1 MLLPCW
7 VFLHRKVVMAH
18 DEDFRVRPGR
28 IRSKGSSTRP
38 RTFLAQVLHAS
49 RRGGAGGSPG
59 KEKSSSPRSGPSTFG
74 RGHSRFGKSRL
85 FDAHRRVTVKARVV
99 RQTGLGARPGS
110 LADHLAYLR
119 RDGVTRDCEKAH
131 LFGPDG
137 QDVDAQDFAARCKD
151 DRHHFRFIV
160 SPENAPE
167 MADLDGFTRDLV
179 QQMEADLG
187 TRLDWA
193 AVSHWNTDNP
203 HVHLIVRGV
212 DHAGADLVI
221 ARDYISHGLRSR
233 AEDLVSLELGPR
245 AEHEI
250 EAALRQDVT
259 AERRT
264 RLDAELQRHADDLG
278 IVDLRPEA
286 GSAHDL
292 GQNATHRALLT
303 GRAQTLERMG
313 LATPEGSG
321 RWSLTPGMADT
332 LREMG
337 ARGDIIKT
345 MHRAMTERSRDRG
358 MSPGDYVISGRDQST
373 ALTGRLLE
381 RGLHNELTGE
391 AYAVIDATDG
401 RVHHVRFPGVEA
413 FRDVPPDGG
422 IVEVRT
428 TTGRT
433 SGKDYLVL
441 SARSDLDLPAQVT
454 APGATWLD
462 HRLVER
468 QPMDL
473 ARTGFGAEVRQ
484 AMQERTR
491 HLADRGLASF
501 QQDGSVRYQRNLLA
515 TLRQQELDQVGAK
528 LAKESGLTYERSIP
542 GNFVTGQYVKRLS
555 LSSGRFAMIDN
566 GLGFQLVPWAPSLEK
581 QHDRYVDGVARDDGG
596 VNWRHDRKRDLGI
609 SM

>member
-1 MLLPCW
+1 
-7 VFLHRKVVMAH
+7 MAR
-18 DEDFRVRPGR
+18 DEDFHVRPGR
-28 IRSKGSSTRP
+28 IQSKGSSARP

-49 RRGGAGGSPG
+49 RRAGGGSSGSPG
-59 KEKSSSPRSGPSTFG
+59 KGKGNSPRSGPSTFG

-99 RQTGLGARPGS
+99 RQTGRGTRPGS

-119 RDGVTRDCEKAH
+119 RDGVTRDGEKAH

-137 QDVDAQDFAARCKD
+137 QEVDAQDFGARCRD

-167 MADLDGFTRDLV
+167 MVDLDGFARDLV
-179 QQMEADLG
+179 AQMEADLG

-212 DHAGADLVI
+212 DQDGADLVI

-250 EAALRQDVT
+250 EAALRRDVT
-259 AERRT
+259 AERWT
-264 RLDAELQRHADDLG
+264 RLDTELQRHAEDLG
-278 IVDLRPEA
+278 VVDLRPDA
-286 GSAHDL
+286 GDAHSL
-292 GQNATHRALLT
+292 GRNPAHRTLLI

-313 LATPEGSG
+313 LAKPEGPG
-321 RWSLTPGMADT
+321 RWSLAPDMADT

-345 MHRAMTERSRDRG
+345 MHRAMTGRDHDREI
-358 MSPGDYVISGRDQST
+358 SPGDYVISGRDQPV

-391 AYAVIDATDG
+391 AYAVIDATNG

-413 FRDVPPDGG
+413 FRDAPPDGG
-422 IVEVRT
+422 IVEIRT
-428 TTGRT
+428 ATGRT

-441 SARSDLDLPAQVT
+441 SARSDLDLTTQVK

-484 AMQERTR
+484 AMRERTR

-501 QQDGSVRYQRNLLA
+501 HADGSTRYQRNLLA

-528 LAKESGLTYERSIP
+528 LAKESGLTYERSTP
-542 GNFVTGQYVKRLS
+542 GHFVTGQYVKCLS
-555 LSSGRFAMIDN
+555 LSSGRFAMIEN
-566 GLGFQLVPWAPSLEK
+566 GMGFQLVPWAPSLEK

-596 VNWRHDRKRDLGI
+596 VDWRHDRKRDLGI

>member
-1 MLLPCW
+1 
-7 VFLHRKVVMAH
+7 MAR

-28 IRSKGSSTRP
+28 IQSKGGGARP

-49 RRGGAGGSPG
+49 RRGGASGSPG
-59 KEKSSSPRSGPSTFG
+59 KGKGSSPRSGPSTFG

-99 RQTGLGARPGS
+99 RQTRRGNRPGS

-119 RDGVTRDCEKAH
+119 RDGVTRDGEKAH

-137 QDVDAQDFAARCKD
+137 QEVDASDFAARCKD
-151 DRHHFRFIV
+151 DRHHFRFII
-160 SPENAPE
+160 SPEDAPE

-212 DHAGADLVI
+212 DQGGADLVI

-250 EAALRQDVT
+250 EAALRQDVM
-259 AERRT
+259 AERWT
-264 RLDAELQRHADDLG
+264 RLDAELQRHADDMG
-278 IVDLRPEA
+278 IVDLRA
-286 GSAHDL
+286 DATTGF
-292 GQNATHRALLT
+292 GQDATHRALLT

-313 LATPEGSG
+313 LATPEGPG
-321 RWSLTPGMADT
+321 RWSLTPDMVDT

-345 MHRAMTERSRDRG
+345 MHRAMTGRDHDRVI
-358 MSPGDYVISGRDQST
+358 SPGDYVIAGRDQPV

-401 RVHHVRFPGVEA
+401 RIHHVRFPGVEA
-413 FRDVPPDGG
+413 FRDAPRDDG
-422 IVEVRT
+422 IVEIRT
-428 TTGRT
+428 ATGRT
-433 SGKDYLVL
+433 TGKNYLVL
-441 SARSDLDLPAQVT
+441 SARSDLDLAAQVK

-468 QPMDL
+468 QPMEL
-473 ARTGFGAEVRQ
+473 ARAGFGTEVRQ

-501 QQDGSVRYQRNLLA
+501 YADGSTRYQRNLLA
-515 TLRQQELDQVGAK
+515 TLRQQELDQVGGK
-528 LAKESGLTYERSIP
+528 LAKESGLAYERSIP

-566 GLGFQLVPWAPSLEK
+566 GMGFQLVPWAPSLEK

-596 VNWRHDRKRDLGI
+596 VDWRHDRKRDLGI

>member
-1 MLLPCW
+1 
-7 VFLHRKVVMAH
+7 MAR

-28 IRSKGSSTRP
+28 IQSRGNATRP

-49 RRGGAGGSPG
+49 RRAGGGAGGNPG
-59 KEKSSSPRSGPSTFG
+59 KGKGSSPRSGPSTFG

-85 FDAHRRVTVKARVV
+85 FDPHRRVTVKARVV
-99 RQTGLGARPGS
+99 RQSGRGARPGS

-119 RDGVTRDCEKAH
+119 RDGVTRDGEKAH

-137 QDVDAQDFAARCKD
+137 QEVDAQDFAARCRD
-151 DRHHFRFIV
+151 DRHHFRFII
-160 SPENAPE
+160 SPEDAPE

-179 QQMEADLG
+179 TQMEVDLG

-203 HVHLIVRGV
+203 HVHLSVRGV
-212 DHAGADLVI
+212 DQDGADLVI

-250 EAALRQDVT
+250 EAALRQDLT
-259 AERRT
+259 AERWT
-264 RLDAELQRHADDLG
+264 RLDAELQRHADDMG
-278 IVDLRPEA
+278 IVDLRP
-286 GSAHDL
+286 GPGKD
-292 GQNATHRALLT
+292 ATHRALLT

-313 LATPEGSG
+313 LAKPEGPG
-321 RWSLTPGMADT
+321 RWSLAPGMEDT

-345 MHRAMTERSRDRG
+345 MHRAMTGRDHDRVI
-358 MSPGDYVISGRDQST
+358 SPGDYVISGRDQSI

-401 RVHHVRFPGVEA
+401 RVHHVRFPGVDA
-413 FRDVPPDGG
+413 FRAAPPDGG
-422 IVEVRT
+422 IVEIRT
-428 TTGRT
+428 ATGRT

-441 SARSDLDLPAQVT
+441 SARSDLDLAAQVKLS
-454 APGATWLD
+454 GATWLD

-468 QPMDL
+468 QPMEL
-473 ARTGFGAEVRQ
+473 GRTGFGAEVRQ
-484 AMQERTR
+484 AMQDRTR
-491 HLADRGLASF
+491 HLVDRGLASF
-501 QQDGSVRYQRNLLA
+501 QQDGSVRYQKNLLA

-528 LAKESGLTYERSIP
+528 LAKESGLAYERSIP
-542 GNFVTGQYVKRLS
+542 GHFVTGQYVKRLN

-566 GLGFQLVPWAPSLEK
+566 GMGFQLVPWASSLEK

-596 VNWRHDRKRDLGI
+596 VDWRHDRKRDLGI

>member
-1 MLLPCW
+1 
-7 VFLHRKVVMAH
+7 MAR
-18 DEDFRVRPGR
+18 DEGFHVRPGR
-28 IRSKGSSTRP
+28 IRSRGNAARP
-38 RTFLAQVLHAS
+38 RSFLAQVLHAS
-49 RRGGAGGSPG
+49 RRAGGGSSGSSGRG
-59 KEKSSSPRSGPSTFG
+59 KSYGPRSSPSTFG
-74 RGHSRFGKSRL
+74 RGHSRFGRSRL

-99 RQTGLGARPGS
+99 RQTGRGARPGS

-119 RDGVTRDCEKAH
+119 RDGVTRDGEKAH

-137 QDVDAQDFAARCKD
+137 QEVDAQDFAARCKD

-160 SPENAPE
+160 SPEDAPE
-167 MADLDGFTRDLV
+167 MADLDGFTCDLV

-187 TRLDWA
+187 ARLDWA

-203 HVHLIVRGV
+203 HVHLLVRGV
-212 DHAGADLVI
+212 DQAGADLVI

-250 EAALRQDVT
+250 EMALRRDVT
-259 AERRT
+259 AERWT

-278 IVDLRPEA
+278 IVDLRPGS
-286 GSAHDL
+286 GSARGLEND
-292 GQNATHRALLT
+292 AIHRTLFA

-321 RWSLTPGMADT
+321 CWALTPGMADT
-332 LREMG
+332 LHEMG

-345 MHRAMTERSRDRG
+345 MHRAMTRRDHDRVI
-358 MSPGDYVISGRDQST
+358 SPGDYVIPGHDQPI

-381 RGLHNELTGE
+381 RDLHNELTGE

-413 FRDVPPDGG
+413 FRDAPPDGG

-428 TTGRT
+428 VTGK
-433 SGKDYLVL
+433 SSCKDYLVL
-441 SARSDLDLPAQVT
+441 SARSDLDLAAQVK

-491 HLADRGLASF
+491 HLAERGLASF
-501 QQDGSVRYQRNLLA
+501 QHDGSARNQRNLLA

-542 GNFVTGQYVKRLS
+542 GHFVTGQYVKRLS

-581 QHDRYVDGVARDDGG
+581 QHDRHVDGVARDDGG
-596 VNWRHDRKRDLGI
+596 VDWRQDRKRDLGI

>member
-1 MLLPCW
+1 
-7 VFLHRKVVMAH
+7 MAP
-18 DEDFRVRPGR
+18 DEEFHVRPGR
-28 IRSKGSSTRP
+28 IRNKGSSAP
-38 RTFLAQVLHAS
+38 RSFLAQVLHAS
-49 RRGGAGGSPG
+49 RRAGGGSSGSPG
-59 KEKSSSPRSGPSTFG
+59 KGKDSSPRSGPSTFG
-74 RGHSRFGKSRL
+74 RGHSRFGRSRL
-85 FDAHRRVTVKARVV
+85 FDSHRRVTVKARVV
-99 RQTGLGARPGS
+99 RQTGRGARPGL

-119 RDGVTRDCEKAH
+119 RDGVTRDSEKAR

-137 QDVDAQDFAARCKD
+137 QEVDAQDFAARCKD
-151 DRHHFRFIV
+151 DRHHFRFII
-160 SPENAPE
+160 SPEDTPE
-167 MADLDGFTRDLV
+167 MADLDGFTRNLV
-179 QQMEADLG
+179 TQMEADLG
-187 TRLDWA
+187 TQLDWA

-212 DHAGADLVI
+212 DQAGADLVI
-221 ARDYISHGLRSR
+221 ARDYISQGLRSR
-233 AEDLVSLELGPR
+233 AENLVSLELGPR

-250 EAALRQDVT
+250 EAALRQDVS
-259 AERRT
+259 AERWT

-278 IVDLRPEA
+278 IVDLRSDA
-286 GSAHDL
+286 GSARGLEND
-292 GQNATHRALLT
+292 AMHRTLLT

-313 LATPEGSG
+313 LAKSEAPG
-321 RWSLTPGMADT
+321 RWSLAPSMEDT

-345 MHRAMTERSRDRG
+345 MHRAMTERSRDRV
-358 MSPGDYVISGRDQST
+358 MSSGDYVISGRDQPI

-401 RVHHVRFPGVEA
+401 HVHHVRLPGVEA
-413 FRDVPPDGG
+413 FRDAPPPDGG
-422 IVEVRT
+422 IVEVRMA
-428 TTGRT
+428 TGRT
-433 SGKDYLVL
+433 SGRDYLVL
-441 SARSDLDLPAQVT
+441 SARSYLDLAAQVK

-468 QPMDL
+468 QPMDV

-501 QQDGSVRYQRNLLA
+501 HANGSARYQRNLLA
-515 TLRQQELDQVGAK
+515 ILRQQELDQIGAQ
-528 LAKESGLTYERSIP
+528 LAKESGLAYERSVP
-542 GNFVTGQYVKRLS
+542 GNFVTGQYVKRLN

-596 VNWRHDRKRDLGI
+596 VDWRHDRKRDLGI

>member
-1 MLLPCW
+1 MT
-7 VFLHRKVVMAH
+7 R

-28 IRSKGSSTRP
+28 IRSTGHAARP

-49 RRGGAGGSPG
+49 RRGGASGSPG
-59 KEKSSSPRSGPSTFG
+59 KGKGSSPRSGPSTFG

-85 FDAHRRVTVKARVV
+85 FDAHRRVTIKARVV
-99 RQTGLGARPGS
+99 RQSGRGARPGS

-119 RDGVTRDCEKAH
+119 REGVTRDGEKAR

-137 QDVDAQDFAARCKD
+137 QEVDASDFAAGCGD
-151 DRHHFRFIV
+151 DRHHFRFII
-160 SPENAPE
+160 SPEDAPE
-167 MADLDGFTRDLV
+167 MTDLDGFTRDLV

-203 HVHLIVRGV
+203 HVHLLVRGV
-212 DHAGADLVI
+212 DQAGADLVI

-250 EAALRQDVT
+250 EAALRRDVT
-259 AERRT
+259 AERWT

-278 IVDLRPEA
+278 IVDLRA
-286 GSAHDL
+286 DATTGFGLD
-292 GQNATHRALLT
+292 ATHRVLLT
-303 GRAQTLERMG
+303 GRTQTLERMG
-313 LATPEGSG
+313 LATSAGPG
-321 RWSLTPGMADT
+321 RWSLAPDMADT

-337 ARGDIIKT
+337 TRGDIIKT
-345 MHRAMTERSRDRG
+345 MHRAIAERNRDRV
-358 MSPGDYVISGRDQST
+358 MSPGDYVISGRDHSI

-391 AYAVIDATDG
+391 AYAMIDATDG
-401 RVHHVRFPGVEA
+401 RVHHVRFPGVDA
-413 FRDVPPDGG
+413 FRDAPPDGG
-422 IVEVRT
+422 IVEIRT
-428 TTGRT
+428 ATGRT

-441 SARSDLDLPAQVT
+441 SARSDLDLAAQVK

-462 HRLVER
+462 HRLVKR

-473 ARTGFGAEVRQ
+473 ARSGFGAEVRQ
-484 AMQERTR
+484 AIQERTR

-501 QQDGSVRYQRNLLA
+501 HADGSTRCQRNLLA
-515 TLRQQELDQVGAK
+515 TLRQQEIDQVGAK
-528 LAKESGLTYERSIP
+528 LAKESGLTYERSIS
-542 GNFVTGQYVKRLS
+542 GHFVTGQYVKRLS

-566 GLGFQLVPWAPSLEK
+566 GMGFQLVPWAPSLEK

-596 VNWRHDRKRDLGI
+596 VDWRHDRKRDLGI

>member
-1 MLLPCW
+1 
-7 VFLHRKVVMAH
+7 MAR
-18 DEDFRVRPGR
+18 DEDFHVRPGH
-28 IRSKGSSTRP
+28 IRSKGSSARP

-49 RRGGAGGSPG
+49 RRAGGGSSGSPG
-59 KEKSSSPRSGPSTFG
+59 KGKGSSPRSGPSTFG
-74 RGHSRFGKSRL
+74 RGYSRFGRSRL

-99 RQTGLGARPGS
+99 RQNGRGARPGS

-119 RDGVTRDCEKAH
+119 RDGVTRDGEKAH

-137 QDVDAQDFAARCKD
+137 QEVDAKDFAARCKD
-151 DRHHFRFIV
+151 DRHHFRFII
-160 SPENAPE
+160 SPEDAPE

-179 QQMEADLG
+179 QQMETDLG

-203 HVHLIVRGV
+203 HVHLLVRGV
-212 DHAGADLVI
+212 DQAGADLVI

-250 EAALRQDVT
+250 EAALRPDVT
-259 AERRT
+259 AERWT

-278 IVDLRPEA
+278 IVDLRA
-286 GSAHDL
+286 DATTGF
-292 GQNATHRALLT
+292 GQDATHRALLT
-303 GRAQTLERMG
+303 GRTQTLERMG
-313 LATPEGSG
+313 LAKPEGPG
-321 RWSLTPGMADT
+321 RWSLAPGMADT

-337 ARGDIIKT
+337 ARGDIIRT
-345 MHRAMTERSRDRG
+345 MHRAMTERSRDRV
-358 MSPGDYVISGRDQST
+358 MSSGDYVISGRDQPI

-413 FRDVPPDGG
+413 FRDAPPNGG

-428 TTGRT
+428 VTSKT
-433 SGKDYLVL
+433 SGRDYLVL
-441 SARSDLDLPAQVT
+441 SARSDLDLATQ
-454 APGATWLD
+454 AKAAGATWLD

-473 ARTGFGAEVRQ
+473 ARAGFGAEVRQ

-491 HLADRGLASF
+491 HLVDRGLASF
-501 QQDGSVRYQRNLLA
+501 QQDGSVRYQKNLLV

-528 LAKESGLTYERSIP
+528 LAKESGLAYERSIP

-555 LSSGRFAMIDN
+555 LSSGRFAMVDN
-566 GLGFQLVPWAPSLEK
+566 GLGFQLVPWTPSLEK

>member
-1 MLLPCW
+1 
-7 VFLHRKVVMAH
+7 MAR
-18 DEDFRVRPGR
+18 DEDFHVRPGR
-28 IRSKGSSTRP
+28 IRSKGSSARP

-49 RRGGAGGSPG
+49 RRAGGGGSGNPG
-59 KEKSSSPRSGPSTFG
+59 KGKGGSPRSGPSTFG
-74 RGHSRFGKSRL
+74 RGHSRFGRSRL

-99 RQTGLGARPGS
+99 RQTGRGARPGS

-119 RDGVTRDCEKAH
+119 RDGVTRDGEKAH

-137 QDVDAQDFAARCKD
+137 QEVDTGDFAARSKD
-151 DRHHFRFIV
+151 DRHHFRFII
-160 SPENAPE
+160 SPEDAPE

-179 QQMEADLG
+179 RQMEADLG

-203 HVHLIVRGV
+203 HVHLLVRGV
-212 DHAGADLVI
+212 DQAGADLVI

-250 EAALRQDVT
+250 EAALLRDVT
-259 AERRT
+259 AERWS
-264 RLDAELQRHADDLG
+264 RLDAELQRNADDLG
-278 IVDLRPEA
+278 VVDLRPDA
-286 GSAHDL
+286 GDARGV
-292 GQNATHRALLT
+292 GQNVAHRALLT

-321 RWSLTPGMADT
+321 RWSLAPGMEDT

-345 MHRAMTERSRDRG
+345 MHRAMTERSRDRV
-358 MSPGDYVISGRDQST
+358 MSPGDYMISGRDQPV

-401 RVHHVRFPGVEA
+401 RLHHVRFPGVDA
-413 FRDVPPDGG
+413 FRDAPPDGG

-428 TTGRT
+428 ATGKT
-433 SGKDYLVL
+433 SGRDYLVL
-441 SARSDLDLPAQVT
+441 SARSDLDLPAQVK

-462 HRLVER
+462 HRLMER

-473 ARTGFGAEVRQ
+473 ARAGFGAEVRQ

-501 QQDGSVRYQRNLLA
+501 QQDGSVRYQKNLLA

-528 LAKESGLTYERSIP
+528 LAQQTGLTYERSIP
-542 GNFVTGQYVKRLS
+542 GHFVTGQYVKRLS

-566 GLGFQLVPWAPSLEK
+566 GLGFQFVPWAPSLEK

-596 VNWRHDRKRDLGI
+596 VDWRHDRKRNLGI

>member
-1 MLLPCW
+1 
-7 VFLHRKVVMAH
+7 MAR
-18 DEDFRVRPGR
+18 DEDFRIRQGR
-28 IRSKGSSTRP
+28 IQNKGSSARP
-38 RTFLAQVLHAS
+38 RSFLAQVLHAS
-49 RRGGAGGSPG
+49 RRTGAGGSSSPG
-59 KEKSSSPRSGPSTFG
+59 KEKGSSPRSGPSTFG
-74 RGHSRFGKSRL
+74 RGHSRFGRSRL

-99 RQTGLGARPGS
+99 RQTRRGNRPGS

-119 RDGVTRDCEKAH
+119 RDGVTRDGEKAH

-137 QDVDAQDFAARCKD
+137 QEVDAQDFGARCRD

-187 TRLDWA
+187 TRLGWA

-212 DHAGADLVI
+212 DQAGADLVI

-250 EAALRQDVT
+250 EAALRRDVT
-259 AERRT
+259 AERWT
-264 RLDAELQRHADDLG
+264 QLDAELQHNADDLG
-278 IVDLRPEA
+278 VVDLRPDA
-286 GSAHDL
+286 GDARGL
-292 GQNATHRALLT
+292 GQNAAHRALLT

-313 LATPEGSG
+313 LATPEGPG
-321 RWSLTPGMADT
+321 RWSLAPGMADT

-345 MHRAMTERSRDRG
+345 MHRAMTGRDHDRVI
-358 MSPGDYVISGRDQST
+358 SPGDYVIADRDHPT

-391 AYAVIDATDG
+391 AYAIIDATDG

-413 FRDVPPDGG
+413 FRDAPPDGG
-422 IVEVRT
+422 IVEIRT
-428 TTGRT
+428 ATGRT
-433 SGKDYLVL
+433 SGRAYLVL
-441 SARSDLDLPAQVT
+441 SARSDLDLAAQVK

-468 QPMDL
+468 QPMEL
-473 ARTGFGAEVRQ
+473 ARSSFGVEVRQ
-484 AMQERTR
+484 AMHERTR
-491 HLADRGLASF
+491 HLAARGLASF
-501 QQDGSVRYQRNLLA
+501 HADGSARYQRNLLA

-542 GNFVTGQYVKRLS
+542 GNFVTGQYVKRLN

-566 GLGFQLVPWAPSLEK
+566 GMGFQLVPWAPSLEK

-596 VNWRHDRKRDLGI
+596 VDWRHDRKRDLGI

>member
-1 MLLPCW
+1 
-7 VFLHRKVVMAH
+7 MAR
-18 DEDFRVRPGR
+18 DEDFRVRLGH
-28 IRSKGSSTRP
+28 IRSTGHAARP
-38 RTFLAQVLHAS
+38 RSFLAQVLHAS
-49 RRGGAGGSPG
+49 RRAGGGSSGSPG
-59 KEKSSSPRSGPSTFG
+59 KGKGSSPRSGPSTFG
-74 RGHSRFGKSRL
+74 RGHSRFGRSRL

-99 RQTGLGARPGS
+99 RQSGRGARPGS
-110 LADHLAYLR
+110 LADHLGYLR
-119 RDGVTRDCEKAH
+119 RDGITRDGEKAH

-137 QDVDAQDFAARCKD
+137 QEVDASDFATRCKD

-160 SPENAPE
+160 SPEDAPE

-179 QQMEADLG
+179 RQMEADLS
-187 TRLDWA
+187 TQLDWA

-212 DHAGADLVI
+212 DQGGADLVI

-250 EAALRQDVT
+250 EMALRQNVT
-259 AERRT
+259 AERWT
-264 RLDAELQRHADDLG
+264 RLDAELQRHTDDMG
-278 IVDLRPEA
+278 IVDMRA
-286 GSAHDL
+286 DISGAHAFGRD
-292 GQNATHRALLT
+292 ATHRALLT

-313 LATPEGSG
+313 LATPEGPG
-321 RWSLTPGMADT
+321 RWSLAPGMEDT

-345 MHRAMTERSRDRG
+345 MHHAMTGRGHDRVI
-358 MSPGDYVISGRDQST
+358 SPGDYVISGRDQPV

-401 RVHHVRFPGVEA
+401 RVHHVRFSGVDA
-413 FRDVPPDGG
+413 FRDAPPDGS
-422 IVEVRT
+422 IVEIRT
-428 TTGRT
+428 ATGRT

-441 SARSDLDLPAQVT
+441 TARSDLDLAAQVK

-473 ARTGFGAEVRQ
+473 ARTGFGAEVGQ
-484 AMQERTR
+484 TMQERTR

-501 QQDGSVRYQRNLLA
+501 HAGGSARYQRNLLA
-515 TLRQQELDQVGAK
+515 TLRQQELDQVGGK
-528 LAKESGLTYERSIP
+528 LAKESGLAYERSVP
-542 GNFVTGQYVKRLS
+542 GHFVTGQYVKRLN
-555 LSSGRFAMIDN
+555 LSSGRFAMIDD
-566 GLGFQLVPWAPSLEK
+566 GMGFQLVPWAPSLEK
-581 QHDRYVDGVARDDGG
+581 QHDRYVDGVVRDDGG
-596 VNWRHDRKRDLGI
+596 VNWRHDRKLDMGI
-609 SM
+609 SF

>member
-1 MLLPCW
+1 M
-7 VFLHRKVVMAH
+7 VR
-18 DEDFRVRPGR
+18 DEDFRVRPGH
-28 IRSKGSSTRP
+28 IRSRGNAARP

-49 RRGGAGGSPG
+49 HRAGGGAGGSPG
-59 KEKSSSPRSGPSTFG
+59 KGKGSSPRSGPSTFG
-74 RGHSRFGKSRL
+74 RGHSRFGRSRL

-99 RQTGLGARPGS
+99 RQTGRGARPGS

-119 RDGVTRDCEKAH
+119 RDGVTRDGEKAH

-151 DRHHFRFIV
+151 DRHHFRFII
-160 SPENAPE
+160 SPEDAPE
-167 MADLDGFTRDLV
+167 MADLDGFTRDLA

-212 DHAGADLVI
+212 DQAGADLVI

-259 AERRT
+259 AERWT
-264 RLDAELQRHADDLG
+264 RLDVELQRHADDLG
-278 IVDLRPEA
+278 IVDLRA
-286 GSAHDL
+286 DATTGFGLD
-292 GQNATHRALLT
+292 ATHRALLT
-303 GRAQTLERMG
+303 GRAQTLEHMG
-313 LATPEGSG
+313 LAKPDGPG
-321 RWSLTPGMADT
+321 RWSLTPGMEDT
-332 LREMG
+332 LRAMG

-358 MSPGDYVISGRDQST
+358 MSPGDYVISGRDQSI

-413 FRDVPPDGG
+413 FRDAPLDGG

-428 TTGRT
+428 VTGKT
-433 SGKDYLVL
+433 SGRDYLVL
-441 SARSDLDLPAQVT
+441 SARSDLDLAAQVK

-473 ARTGFGAEVRQ
+473 ARTSFGAEVRQ

-491 HLADRGLASF
+491 HLADRGLASSHA
-501 QQDGSVRYQRNLLA
+501 DGSARYQRNLLA

-528 LAKESGLTYERSIP
+528 LAKESGLTYERSVP

-596 VNWRHDRKRDLGI
+596 VDWRHDRKRDLGI

>member
-1 MLLPCW
+1 
-7 VFLHRKVVMAH
+7 MARG
-18 DEDFRVRPGR
+18 EDFRVRPGC
-28 IRSKGSSTRP
+28 IRSTGHAARP
-38 RTFLAQVLHAS
+38 RSFLAQVLHAS
-49 RRGGAGGSPG
+49 RRAGGGSSGCPG
-59 KEKSSSPRSGPSTFG
+59 QGKGSSPRSGPSTFG
-74 RGHSRFGKSRL
+74 RGHSRFGRSRL

-99 RQTGLGARPGS
+99 RQTGRGARPGS
-110 LADHLAYLR
+110 LADHLGYLR
-119 RDGVTRDCEKAH
+119 RDGVTHDDRKAH

-137 QDVDAQDFAARCKD
+137 QEVDASDFTARCKD
-151 DRHHFRFIV
+151 DRHHFRFII
-160 SPENAPE
+160 SPEDAPE

-179 QQMEADLG
+179 RQMEADLS
-187 TRLDWA
+187 TQLDWA

-212 DHAGADLVI
+212 DQGGADLVI

-250 EAALRQDVT
+250 EMALRRDVT
-259 AERRT
+259 AERWT
-264 RLDAELQRHADDLG
+264 RLDAELQRYADDLG
-278 IVDLRPEA
+278 VVDLRPDA
-286 GSAHDL
+286 GGGHAFSQAV
-292 GQNATHRALLT
+292 THRALLT

-313 LATPEGSG
+313 LAKPEGPG
-321 RWSLTPGMADT
+321 RWSLSPDMADT

-337 ARGDIIKT
+337 TRGDIIKT
-345 MHRAMTERSRDRG
+345 MHRAIAERSRDRV
-358 MSPGDYVISGRDQST
+358 MSPGDYVISGRDHSI

-401 RVHHVRFPGVEA
+401 RLHHIRFPGVDA
-413 FRDVPPDGG
+413 FRDAPPDGG
-422 IVEVRT
+422 IVEIST
-428 TTGRT
+428 ATGKT
-433 SGKDYLVL
+433 SGRDYMVL
-441 SARSDLDLPAQVT
+441 SARSDLDLAAQVI

-473 ARTGFGAEVRQ
+473 ARNGFGAEVRQ
-484 AMQERTR
+484 AMRGRTR
-491 HLADRGLASF
+491 HLAARGLASF
-501 QQDGSVRYQRNLLA
+501 HADGSARYQRNLLA

-528 LAKESGLTYERSIP
+528 LAKESGLTYERSVP
-542 GNFVTGQYVKRLS
+542 GHFVTGQYIKRLN

-566 GLGFQLVPWAPSLEK
+566 GMGFQLVPWAPSLDR

-596 VNWRHDRKRDLGI
+596 VDWRHDRKRDLGI

>member
-1 MLLPCW
+1 
-7 VFLHRKVVMAH
+7 MAR

-28 IRSKGSSTRP
+28 IRSKGSSARS
-38 RTFLAQVLHAS
+38 RSFLAQVLHAS
-49 RRGGAGGSPG
+49 RRAGGGSSGSPG
-59 KEKSSSPRSGPSTFG
+59 KGEGSGPRSGPSTFG
-74 RGHSRFGKSRL
+74 RGHSRFGRSRL

-99 RQTGLGARPGS
+99 RQTGRGARPGS

-119 RDGVTRDCEKAH
+119 RDGVTRDGEKAH

-137 QDVDAQDFAARCKD
+137 QEMDAQGFAARCRD
-151 DRHHFRFIV
+151 DRHHFRFII
-160 SPENAPE
+160 SPEDAPE
-167 MADLDGFTRDLV
+167 MTDLDGFTRDLV

-212 DHAGADLVI
+212 DQAGADLVI

-259 AERRT
+259 AERWT
-264 RLDAELQRHADDLG
+264 RLDAELQHHADDLG
-278 IVDLRPEA
+278 IVDLRADA
-286 GSAHDL
+286 GATHYL

-313 LATPEGSG
+313 LAPSAGPG
-321 RWSLTPGMADT
+321 RWSLTPGMEDT

-345 MHRAMTERSRDRG
+345 MHRAMTERSRDRA
-358 MSPGDYVISGRDQST
+358 MSPGDYVISGRDQPI

-401 RVHHVRFPGVEA
+401 HVHHVRFPGVEA
-413 FRDVPPDGG
+413 FRDAPPDGG

-428 TTGRT
+428 VTGKN

-441 SARSDLDLPAQVT
+441 SARSDLDLAAQVK

-462 HRLVER
+462 HRLVKR

-491 HLADRGLASF
+491 HLTDRGLASF
-501 QQDGSVRYQRNLLA
+501 QQDGSVRYQRNLLT
-515 TLRQQELDQVGAK
+515 TLRQQELDLVGAK
-528 LAKESGLTYERSIP
+528 LAKESGLTYERSIS

-596 VNWRHDRKRDLGI
+596 VDWRHERKRDLGI

>member
-1 MLLPCW
+1 MT
-7 VFLHRKVVMAH
+7 H

-28 IRSKGSSTRP
+28 IRSKGSSARP
-38 RTFLAQVLHAS
+38 RSFLAQVLHAS
-49 RRGGAGGSPG
+49 RRAGGGSSGSPG
-59 KEKSSSPRSGPSTFG
+59 KGKSYGPRSGPSTFG
-74 RGHSRFGKSRL
+74 RGHSRFGRSRL

-99 RQTGLGARPGS
+99 RQTGRGARPGS

-119 RDGVTRDCEKAH
+119 RDGVTRDGEKAH

-137 QDVDAQDFAARCKD
+137 QEVDAQDFAARCKD

-160 SPENAPE
+160 SPEDAPE
-167 MADLDGFTRDLV
+167 MADLDGFTCDLV

-212 DHAGADLVI
+212 DQAGADLVI

-259 AERRT
+259 AERWT
-264 RLDAELQRHADDLG
+264 RLDAELQHHADDLG

-286 GSAHDL
+286 GATHDL

-303 GRAQTLERMG
+303 GRAPTLERLG
-313 LATPEGSG
+313 LATSAGPG
-321 RWSLTPGMADT
+321 RWSLAPDMEDT

-345 MHRAMTERSRDRG
+345 MHRAMTERSRDRV
-358 MSPGDYVISGRDQST
+358 MSPGDYVISGRDQPI

-413 FRDVPPDGG
+413 FRDAPPNGG
-422 IVEVRT
+422 IVEIRT

-441 SARSDLDLPAQVT
+441 STRSDLDLAVQVK

-468 QPMDL
+468 QPIDL

-515 TLRQQELDQVGAK
+515 TLRQQEIDQVGAK
-528 LAKESGLTYERSIP
+528 LAKESGLAYERSIP

-581 QHDRYVDGVARDDGG
+581 QHDRYVDGIAHNDGG
-596 VNWRHDRKRDLGI
+596 VDWRHDRKRDLGI
-609 SM
+609 SI

>member
-1 MLLPCW
+1 
-7 VFLHRKVVMAH
+7 
-18 DEDFRVRPGR
+18 
-28 IRSKGSSTRP
+28 
-38 RTFLAQVLHAS
+38 
-49 RRGGAGGSPG
+49 
-59 KEKSSSPRSGPSTFG
+59 
-74 RGHSRFGKSRL
+74 
-85 FDAHRRVTVKARVV
+85 
-99 RQTGLGARPGS
+99 
-110 LADHLAYLR
+110 
-119 RDGVTRDCEKAH
+119 
-131 LFGPDG
+131 
-137 QDVDAQDFAARCKD
+137 
-151 DRHHFRFIV
+151 
-160 SPENAPE
+160 
-167 MADLDGFTRDLV
+167 
-179 QQMEADLG
+179 
-187 TRLDWA
+187 A

-212 DHAGADLVI
+212 DQAGADLVI

-259 AERRT
+259 AERWT
-264 RLDAELQRHADDLG
+264 RLDTELQRHADDLG
-278 IVDLRPEA
+278 VVDLRPDA
-286 GSAHDL
+286 GDAHSL
-292 GQNATHRALLT
+292 GRNPAHRTFLT

-313 LATPEGSG
+313 LAKPEGPG
-321 RWSLTPGMADT
+321 RWSLAPGMADT

-345 MHRAMTERSRDRG
+345 MHRAMTGRDHDRVI
-358 MSPGDYVISGRDQST
+358 SPGDYVIADRDQPV

-401 RVHHVRFPGVEA
+401 RVHHVRFPGVDA
-413 FRDVPPDGG
+413 FRDAPPDGG
-422 IVEVRT
+422 IVEIRT
-428 TTGRT
+428 ATGRT
-433 SGKDYLVL
+433 SGRDYLVL
-441 SARSDLDLPAQVT
+441 SARSDLDLAAQVK

-484 AMQERTR
+484 AMQARTR

-501 QQDGSVRYQRNLLA
+501 QQDGSVRYQKNLLA

-528 LAKESGLTYERSIP
+528 LAQQTGLAYERSVP
-542 GNFVTGQYVKRLS
+542 GHFVTGQYVKRLS

-566 GLGFQLVPWAPSLEK
+566 GLGFQLVPWALSLEK

-596 VNWRHDRKRDLGI
+596 VDWRHDRKRDLGI

>member
-1 MLLPCW
+1 MT
-7 VFLHRKVVMAH
+7 H
-18 DEDFRVRPGR
+18 DEDFRVLPGR
-28 IRSKGSSTRP
+28 IRSKGSSARP
-38 RTFLAQVLHAS
+38 RSFLAQVLHAS
-49 RRGGAGGSPG
+49 RRAGGGSSGNPG
-59 KEKSSSPRSGPSTFG
+59 KGKGSSPRSGPSTFG
-74 RGHSRFGKSRL
+74 RGHSRFGRSRL

-99 RQTGLGARPGS
+99 RQTGRGARPGS

-119 RDGVTRDCEKAH
+119 RDGVTRDGEKAH

-137 QDVDAQDFAARCKD
+137 QEVDAQDFAACCKD
-151 DRHHFRFIV
+151 DRHHFRFII
-160 SPENAPE
+160 SPEDTPE

-179 QQMEADLG
+179 QQMEVDLG
-187 TRLDWA
+187 TRLDWT

-212 DHAGADLVI
+212 DQAGADLVI

-250 EAALRQDVT
+250 EMALRQDVT
-259 AERRT
+259 AERWT
-264 RLDAELQRHADDLG
+264 RLDAELRRHADDLG
-278 IVDLRPEA
+278 IVDLRA
-286 GSAHDL
+286 DATTGF
-292 GQNATHRALLT
+292 GQDATHRALLT

-313 LATPEGSG
+313 LAKPDGPG
-321 RWSLTPGMADT
+321 RWSLTPGMEDT
-332 LREMG
+332 LRVMG

-345 MHRAMTERSRDRG
+345 MHRAITERSRDQG
-358 MSPGDYVISGRDQST
+358 MSPGDYVISGRDQPI
-373 ALTGRLLE
+373 ALTGRLVE

-401 RVHHVRFPGVEA
+401 RVHHVSFPGVEV
-413 FRDVPPDGG
+413 FRDAPPDGG
-422 IVEVRT
+422 IVEIRT
-428 TTGRT
+428 ATGRT

-441 SARSDLDLPAQVT
+441 STRSDLDLAAQVK

-473 ARTGFGAEVRQ
+473 ARSGFGTEVRQ

-501 QQDGSVRYQRNLLA
+501 QQDGSARYQRNLLT
-515 TLRQQELDQVGAK
+515 TLRQQELDQIGAK
-528 LAKESGLTYERSIP
+528 LAKESGLTYERSVP

-555 LSSGRFAMIDN
+555 LFSGRFAMIDN

-581 QHDRYVDGVARDDGG
+581 QHDRYVDGVARNDGG
-596 VNWRHDRKRDLGI
+596 VDWRHDRKRDLGI

>member
-1 MLLPCW
+1 
-7 VFLHRKVVMAH
+7 MAR

-28 IRSKGSSTRP
+28 IQSRGNATRP

-49 RRGGAGGSPG
+49 RRAGGGAGGNPG
-59 KEKSSSPRSGPSTFG
+59 KGKGSSPRSGPSTFG

-99 RQTGLGARPGS
+99 RQSGRGARPGS

-119 RDGVTRDCEKAH
+119 RDGVTRDGEKAH

-137 QDVDAQDFAARCKD
+137 QEVDAQDFAARCRD
-151 DRHHFRFIV
+151 DRHHFRFII
-160 SPENAPE
+160 SPEDAPE

-179 QQMEADLG
+179 TQMEVDLG

-203 HVHLIVRGV
+203 HVHLSVRGV
-212 DHAGADLVI
+212 DQDGADLVI

-250 EAALRQDVT
+250 EAALRQDLT
-259 AERRT
+259 AERWT
-264 RLDAELQRHADDLG
+264 RLDAELQRHADDMG
-278 IVDLRPEA
+278 IVDLRP
-286 GSAHDL
+286 GPGKD
-292 GQNATHRALLT
+292 ATHRALLT

-313 LATPEGSG
+313 LAKPEGPG
-321 RWSLTPGMADT
+321 RWSLAPGMEDT

-345 MHRAMTERSRDRG
+345 MHRAMTGRDHDRVI
-358 MSPGDYVISGRDQST
+358 SPGDYVISGRDQSI

-401 RVHHVRFPGVEA
+401 RVHHVRFPGVDA
-413 FRDVPPDGG
+413 FRAAPPDGG
-422 IVEVRT
+422 IVEIRT
-428 TTGRT
+428 ATGRT

-441 SARSDLDLPAQVT
+441 SARSDLDLAAQVKLS
-454 APGATWLD
+454 GATWLD

-468 QPMDL
+468 QPMEL
-473 ARTGFGAEVRQ
+473 GRTGFGAEVRQ
-484 AMQERTR
+484 AMQDRTR
-491 HLADRGLASF
+491 HLVDRGLASF
-501 QQDGSVRYQRNLLA
+501 QQDGSVRYQKNLLA

-528 LAKESGLTYERSIP
+528 LAKESGLAYERSIP
-542 GNFVTGQYVKRLS
+542 GHFVTGQYVKRLN

-566 GLGFQLVPWAPSLEK
+566 GMGFQLVPWASSLEK

-596 VNWRHDRKRDLGI
+596 VDWRHDRKRDLGI

>member
-1 MLLPCW
+1 MPVSCG
-7 VFLHRKVVMAH
+7 VFLHSGVLMAR
-18 DEDFRVRPGR
+18 DKDFRVRPGR
-28 IRSKGSSTRP
+28 IRSKGNAALP

-49 RRGGAGGSPG
+49 RRAGGGNSGSPG
-59 KEKSSSPRSGPSTFG
+59 KGKGSNPRSGPSTFG
-74 RGHSRFGKSRL
+74 RGHSRFGRSRL

-99 RQTGLGARPGS
+99 RQTGRGARPGS

-119 RDGVTRDCEKAH
+119 RDGVTREDGKAH

-137 QDVDAQDFAARCKD
+137 HELDAQDFAARCRD
-151 DRHHFRFIV
+151 DRHHFRFII
-160 SPENAPE
+160 SPEDAPE

-179 QQMEADLG
+179 QQMETDLG

-212 DHAGADLVI
+212 DQTGADLVI

-259 AERRT
+259 AERWT
-264 RLDAELQRHADDLG
+264 RLDAELQRHADDMG
-278 IVDLRPEA
+278 IVDLRA
-286 GSAHDL
+286 DATTGF
-292 GQNATHRALLT
+292 GQDATHRALLT

-313 LATPEGSG
+313 LATPEGPG
-321 RWSLTPGMADT
+321 LWSLAPGMADT

-345 MHRAMTERSRDRG
+345 MHRAMTERSRDRL
-358 MSPGDYVISGRDQST
+358 MSPGDYVISGRDQPV
-373 ALTGRLLE
+373 ALTGRLLK

-401 RVHHVRFPGVEA
+401 RVHHVRFPGVDA
-413 FRDVPPDGG
+413 FRDAPPDGG
-422 IVEVRT
+422 IVEIRT
-428 TTGRT
+428 ATGRT
-433 SGKDYLVL
+433 SGRDYLVL
-441 SARSDLDLPAQVT
+441 SARSDLDLAAQVK
-454 APGATWLD
+454 APGTTWLD

-468 QPMDL
+468 QQMDL
-473 ARTGFGAEVRQ
+473 ARMGFGAEVQQ

-491 HLADRGLASF
+491 HLADRGLTSF
-501 QQDGSVRYQRNLLA
+501 QHDGSARYQRNLLA
-515 TLRQQELDQVGAK
+515 TLRQQELDQVGTK

-566 GLGFQLVPWAPSLEK
+566 GMGFQLVPWAPSLEK

-596 VNWRHDRKRDLGI
+596 VDWRHDRKRDLGI

>member
-1 MLLPCW
+1 
-7 VFLHRKVVMAH
+7 MAR
-18 DEDFRVRPGR
+18 DEDFYVRPGR
-28 IRSKGSSTRP
+28 IRSRGNAARP
-38 RTFLAQVLHAS
+38 RTFLAQALHAS
-49 RRGGAGGSPG
+49 RRAGGDSSGSPG
-59 KEKSSSPRSGPSTFG
+59 RGKGGRPRSGPSTFG
-74 RGHSRFGKSRL
+74 RGHSRFGRSRL

-99 RQTGLGARPGS
+99 RQTGRGARPGS

-119 RDGVTRDCEKAH
+119 RDGVTRDGEKTH
-131 LFGPDG
+131 LFGPGG
-137 QDVDAQDFAARCKD
+137 QEVDAGDFAVRCKD
-151 DRHHFRFIV
+151 DRHHFRFII
-160 SPENAPE
+160 SPEDAPE
-167 MADLDGFTRDLV
+167 MTDLDGFTCDLV
-179 QQMEADLG
+179 TQMEADLG
-187 TRLDWA
+187 TRLDWV

-212 DHAGADLVI
+212 DQAGADLVI

-250 EAALRQDVT
+250 EMARRRDVT
-259 AERRT
+259 TERWT

-278 IVDLRPEA
+278 IVDLRAEA
-286 GSAHDL
+286 TTGF
-292 GQNATHRALLT
+292 GQDATHRALLT
-303 GRAQTLERMG
+303 GRAQTLERME
-313 LATPEGSG
+313 LATPEGPG
-321 RWSLTPGMADT
+321 RWSLAPDMEET

-337 ARGDIIKT
+337 VRGDIIKT
-345 MHRAMTERSRDRG
+345 MHRAMTERSRDRV
-358 MSPGDYVISGRDQST
+358 MSSGDYVISGRDQPV
-373 ALTGRLLE
+373 ALTGRLLA

-413 FRDVPPDGG
+413 FRDAPLDGG

-428 TTGRT
+428 ATGRT

-441 SARSDLDLPAQVT
+441 SARSDLDLATQVK

-462 HRLVER
+462 HRLVEG

-501 QQDGSVRYQRNLLA
+501 QQDGSARYQRNLLA

-528 LAKESGLTYERSIP
+528 LAKKSGLPYERSIP
-542 GNFVTGQYVKRLS
+542 GNFVTGQYVKRLN

-596 VNWRHDRKRDLGI
+596 VDWRHDRKRDLGI
-609 SM
+609 SL

>member
-1 MLLPCW
+1 MT
-7 VFLHRKVVMAH
+7 R

-28 IRSKGSSTRP
+28 IRSKGSSARP
-38 RTFLAQVLHAS
+38 RSFLAQVLHAS
-49 RRGGAGGSPG
+49 RRAGGGDSGSPG
-59 KEKSSSPRSGPSTFG
+59 KGKNYGPRSGPSTFG
-74 RGHSRFGKSRL
+74 RGHSRFGRSRL

-99 RQTGLGARPGS
+99 RQTGRGARPGS

-119 RDGVTRDCEKAH
+119 RDGVTRDGEKAH
-131 LFGPDG
+131 LFGPDD
-137 QDVDAQDFAARCKD
+137 QEVDAQDFSARCKD

-160 SPENAPE
+160 SPEEAPE
-167 MADLDGFTRDLV
+167 IANLDGFTRDLV
-179 QQMEADLG
+179 TQMEADLG

-212 DHAGADLVI
+212 DQAGADLVI
-221 ARDYISHGLRSR
+221 ARDYINHGLRSR

-245 AEHEI
+245 TEHEI
-250 EAALRQDVT
+250 KIALRQDVT
-259 AERRT
+259 AERWT
-264 RLDAELQRHADDLG
+264 RLDAELQRHADDLR
-278 IVDLRPEA
+278 IVDLRPET

-313 LATPEGSG
+313 LATPEGPG
-321 RWSLTPGMADT
+321 RWSLAPGMADT

-337 ARGDIIKT
+337 ARGDIIQT

-358 MSPGDYVISGRDQST
+358 MSPGDYVISGRDQPI

-391 AYAVIDATDG
+391 AYAVIDATDE

-413 FRDVPPDGG
+413 FRDALPDGG
-422 IVEVRT
+422 IVEIRT
-428 TTGRT
+428 ATGRT

-441 SARSDLDLPAQVT
+441 SAHSDLDLAAQVK

-468 QPMDL
+468 QPMNL

-491 HLADRGLASF
+491 HLANRGLASF

-528 LAKESGLTYERSIP
+528 LAKESGLAYERSIP

-581 QHDRYVDGVARDDGG
+581 QHDRHVDGVARNDREVD
-596 VNWRHDRKRDLGI
+596 WRHDRKSDLGI
-609 SM
+609 SL

>member
-1 MLLPCW
+1 
-7 VFLHRKVVMAH
+7 MAQ
-18 DEDFRVRPGR
+18 DKDFHVRPGR
-28 IRSKGSSTRP
+28 IQSRGNAARP

-49 RRGGAGGSPG
+49 RRAGGGAGSSPG
-59 KEKSSSPRSGPSTFG
+59 KGKSNSPRYGPSTFG

-99 RQTGLGARPGS
+99 RQTGRGAHPGS

-119 RDGVTRDCEKAH
+119 RDGVTRDGEKAR

-137 QDVDAQDFAARCKD
+137 QEVGAKDFAARCRD
-151 DRHHFRFIV
+151 DRHHFRFII
-160 SPENAPE
+160 SPEDAPE

-193 AVSHWNTDNP
+193 ALSHWNTDNP

-212 DHAGADLVI
+212 DQAGSDLVI

-250 EAALRQDVT
+250 EMALRQDVT
-259 AERRT
+259 AERWT

-278 IVDLRPEA
+278 IVDLLPEA
-286 GSAHDL
+286 GATHDL

-303 GRAQTLERMG
+303 GRAQTLEHMG
-313 LATPEGSG
+313 LATSEGPG
-321 RWSLTPGMADT
+321 RWSLAPDMEDT

-337 ARGDIIKT
+337 TRGDIIKT
-345 MHRAMTERSRDRG
+345 MHRAMTERSRDRV
-358 MSPGDYVISGRDQST
+358 MSPGDYVISGRDQSI

-413 FRDVPPDGG
+413 FRDAPPDGG
-422 IVEVRT
+422 IVEMRT
-428 TTGRT
+428 ATGRT
-433 SGKDYLVL
+433 SGRDYLAL
-441 SARSDLDLPAQVT
+441 SARSDLDLAAQVK

-491 HLADRGLASF
+491 HLAARGLASF
-501 QQDGSVRYQRNLLA
+501 QQDGSARYQRNLLA
-515 TLRQQELDQVGAK
+515 TLRQQELDQVGTK
-528 LAKESGLTYERSIP
+528 LAKESGLAYERSIP
-542 GNFVTGQYVKRLS
+542 GNFVTGQYVKRVS

-596 VNWRHDRKRDLGI
+596 VDWRHDRKRDLGI

>member
-1 MLLPCW
+1 
-7 VFLHRKVVMAH
+7 MAR
-18 DEDFRVRPGR
+18 DEDFHVRPGR
-28 IRSKGSSTRP
+28 IRSKGSSARP

-49 RRGGAGGSPG
+49 RRAGGGSSGSPG
-59 KEKSSSPRSGPSTFG
+59 KRKGSSPRSGPSTFG
-74 RGHSRFGKSRL
+74 RGHSRFGRSRL
-85 FDAHRRVTVKARVV
+85 FDTHRRVTVKARVV
-99 RQTGLGARPGS
+99 RQAGRGARPGS

-119 RDGVTRDCEKAH
+119 RDGVTRDGEKAH

-137 QDVDAQDFAARCKD
+137 QEVDAGDFAARCKD

-160 SPENAPE
+160 SPEDAPE

-203 HVHLIVRGV
+203 HVHLLVRGV
-212 DHAGADLVI
+212 DQTGADLVI

-250 EAALRQDVT
+250 EAALRQDVS
-259 AERRT
+259 AERWT

-278 IVDLRPEA
+278 IVDLQA
-286 GSAHDL
+286 DATTGF
-292 GQNATHRALLT
+292 GQDATHRALLT
-303 GRAQTLERMG
+303 GRTQTLERMG
-313 LATPEGSG
+313 LATPEGPG
-321 RWSLTPGMADT
+321 RWSLAPGMEDT

-401 RVHHVRFPGVEA
+401 RLHHVRFPGVEA
-413 FRDVPPDGG
+413 FRDAPPDGG

-428 TTGRT
+428 ATGRT

-441 SARSDLDLPAQVT
+441 SARSDLDLAAQVK

-473 ARTGFGAEVRQ
+473 ARSGFGAEVRQ

-501 QQDGSVRYQRNLLA
+501 QQDGSARYQRNLLT

-528 LAKESGLTYERSIP
+528 LAQESGLTYERSIP
-542 GNFVTGQYVKRLS
+542 GDFVAGQYVKRLS

-596 VNWRHDRKRDLGI
+596 VDWRHDRKRDLGI

>member
-1 MLLPCW
+1 MLLSCG
-7 VFLHRKVVMAH
+7 VFLHRAVLMTH

-28 IRSKGSSTRP
+28 IRSRGNAARP
-38 RTFLAQVLHAS
+38 RTFLAQVLPAS
-49 RRGGAGGSPG
+49 HRAGGGAGGSPG
-59 KEKSSSPRSGPSTFG
+59 KGKGSSPRSGPSTFG
-74 RGHSRFGKSRL
+74 RGHSRFGRSRL

-99 RQTGLGARPGS
+99 RHGRGARPGS

-119 RDGVTRDCEKAH
+119 RDGVTHDGEKAH

-137 QDVDAQDFAARCKD
+137 QEVDAQDFAARCKD

-160 SPENAPE
+160 SPEDAPE

-179 QQMEADLG
+179 TQMEADLG

-203 HVHLIVRGV
+203 HVHLLVRGV
-212 DHAGADLVI
+212 DQAGADLVI

-250 EAALRQDVT
+250 EMALRQDVT
-259 AERRT
+259 AERWT

-286 GSAHDL
+286 ESAHDL
-292 GQNATHRALLT
+292 GTHRALLT
-303 GRAQTLERMG
+303 DRAQTLERMG
-313 LATPEGSG
+313 LAKPEGPG
-321 RWSLTPGMADT
+321 RWSLAPDMADT

-345 MHRAMTERSRDRG
+345 MHRAMTERSRDRV
-358 MSPGDYVISGRDQST
+358 MSPGDYVISGRDQPI

-413 FRDVPPDGG
+413 FRDAPPDGG

-428 TTGRT
+428 VTGKT
-433 SGKDYLVL
+433 SGRDYLVL
-441 SARSDLDLPAQVT
+441 SARSDLDLVAQVK

-462 HRLVER
+462 HRLVEG

-484 AMQERTR
+484 AMLERTR
-491 HLADRGLASF
+491 HLAERGLASF
-501 QQDGSVRYQRNLLA
+501 QQDGSARYQRNLLA

-528 LAKESGLTYERSIP
+528 LAKESGLAYERSIP

-555 LSSGRFAMIDN
+555 LSAGRFAMIDN

-596 VNWRHDRKRDLGI
+596 VDWRHDRKRDLGI

>member
-1 MLLPCW
+1 
-7 VFLHRKVVMAH
+7 MAR

-28 IRSKGSSTRP
+28 IRSKGSSARP
-38 RTFLAQVLHAS
+38 RSFLAQVLHAS
-49 RRGGAGGSPG
+49 RRAGGGSSGNPG
-59 KEKSSSPRSGPSTFG
+59 KGKGSNPRSGPSTFG

-99 RQTGLGARPGS
+99 RQAGHGTRPGS

-119 RDGVTRDCEKAH
+119 REGVTRDGEKAH

-160 SPENAPE
+160 SPEDAPE

-212 DHAGADLVI
+212 DQAGSDLVI

-250 EAALRQDVT
+250 EAALRQDVS
-259 AERRT
+259 AERWT

-278 IVDLRPEA
+278 IVDLRA
-286 GSAHDL
+286 DATTGF
-292 GQNATHRALLT
+292 GQDATHRTLLT

-313 LATPEGSG
+313 LISPEGPG
-321 RWSLTPGMADT
+321 RWSLAPGMADT

-345 MHRAMTERSRDRG
+345 MHRAMTERSRDRV
-358 MSPGDYVISGRDQST
+358 MSSGDYVISGRDQPV

-401 RVHHVRFPGVEA
+401 RVHHIRFPGVEA
-413 FRDVPPDGG
+413 FGDAPPNGG

-428 TTGRT
+428 VTGKT
-433 SGKDYLVL
+433 SGRDYLVL
-441 SARSDLDLPAQVT
+441 SARSDLDLAAQVK

-491 HLADRGLASF
+491 HLTDRGLASF
-501 QQDGSVRYQRNLLA
+501 QQDGSVRYQSNLLT

-528 LAKESGLTYERSIP
+528 LAQQTGLTYERSIP
-542 GNFVTGQYVKRLS
+542 GYFVTGQYVKRLS

-566 GLGFQLVPWAPSLEK
+566 GRSFQLVPWAPSLEK
-581 QHDRYVDGVARDDGG
+581 QHDRYVDGVARDNGG
-596 VNWRHDRKRDLGI
+596 VDWRHDRKRNLGI
-609 SM
+609 GM